1 MIRQA
6 REEDIPSIRRIIVDA
21 FGENTI
27 HFILE
32 RKFGAIGGKGWDERK
47 ADEIE
52 QFFRG
57 HPDQVRVTE
66 AAGRVLGF
74 ISFAFN
80 LDRNMGVVLNNAVD
94 PEHQNMGVGTSQI
107 ENVLEEFRKR
117 GLGLAEVSTG
127 LGPGYA
133 PARQMYLKCGF
144 EPTFRSVTYHVSL
157 N

>member
-32 RKFGAIGGKGWDERK
+32 RKFGVIGRKGWKERK
-47 ADEIE
+47 ANEIE
-52 QFFRG
+52 HFFRG

-66 AAGRVLGF
+66 IAGRVVGF

-80 LDRNMGVVLNNAVD
+80 VDRNMGVVLNNAVD
-94 PEHQNMGVGTSQI
+94 PENQKKGIGTSQI
-107 ENVLEEFRKR
+107 KNVLGEFRKR
-117 GLGLAEVSTG
+117 GLELAEVSTG
-127 LGPGYA
+127 LGPGYS
-133 PARQMYLKCGF
+133 PARQMYEKCGF
-144 EPTFRSVTYHVSL
+144 EPTFRGVTYHLSL
-157 N
+157 R